1 MEINY
6 LALIEKLVKDKV
18 CTIYDGVE
26 LHCNGEVSFSLHYD
40 RGLVIKFDSENKI
53 VVKKIG
59 SYRFINWFSP
69 TLNSITITPTSY
81 KIDIENLPDIE
92 VSRDNSSSKG

>member
-1 MEINY
+1 MEIDY

-26 LHCNGEVSFSLHYD
+26 LHCDGKISFSLYYD
-40 RGLVIKFDSENKI
+40 KGLVIKFDSESKI
-53 VVKKIG
+53 IVKKIG

-69 TLNSITITPTSY
+69 KLNSITITPTSY

-92 VSRDNSSSKG
+92 VSRDNSSSKS